1 MSYLYKIGSIKL
13 LSHLHETICPP
24 QMSHRYS
31 GCFQTL
37 RCRTTLFQSSFLPFS
52 NVSRDFFERQV
63 SVGGLG
69 FGCDAPLWVHGKAL
83 LGACGKAPGS
93 S

>member
-37 RCRTTLFQSSFLPFS
+37 RCRTTLFQSSFLPFT
-52 NVSRDFFERQV
+52 FQ
-63 SVGGLG
+63 
-69 FGCDAPLWVHGKAL
+69 
-83 LGACGKAPGS
+83 
-93 S
+93 